1 MALLPFDPA
10 QIARES
16 LGGIYTNALGN
27 LSPLNREGK
36 LQLAIANDPIKQI
49 PEYDFKPALSAIET
63 IGLILSIGLG
73 LVLVFVLLRL
83 SRYWEEKAIMLRE
96 VVQPPKPGEDVYEIR
111 WHEVRRHIASQ
122 NDSEWKFAV
131 IEADKIVDDVLR
143 KTGYPGEMQS
153 LENLW
158 SAHKLRNIIAHNPDY
173 QVRYAEAH
181 EAIQNY
187 EKALKELGELG

>member
-49 PEYDFKPALSAIET
+49 TEYDFKPALSAIET

-143 KTGYPGEMQS
+143 KTGYPGETMGERLMLIDPGQMQS
-153 LENLW
+153 LEPL
-158 SAHKLRNIIAHNPDY
+158 
-173 QVRYAEAH
+173 VRA
-181 EAIQNY
+181 
-187 EKALKELGELG
+187 